1 MKDRPT
7 PASYITIK
15 IVISYKISRIF
26 FFLSFSFSLRYTLN
40 WNYLSIPEVK
50 QKFFPFLIFSYI
62 SAVWC
67 RYTYRFIFI
76 LYFFVIP
83 TNVAVYRKFSWL
95 VRIVLTRQWPR
106 AVTNTHCS
114 QFNQQNTFSSFS
126 FFFSVPSVRR
136 SIEETHSRDATVDFT
151 VMKSKRFYTG
161 DYAMRCCTIFY

>member
-26 FFLSFSFSLRYTLN
+26 FFLSFFFTSVYPELKLSFYN
-40 WNYLSIPEVK
+40 IPEVK
-50 QKFFPFLIFSYI
+50 QKFFPFLIFFSYI

-83 TNVAVYRKFSWL
+83 TNVAVYRKLSGSLRCFAGEWP
-95 VRIVLTRQWPR
+95 RVLTRL
-106 AVTNTHCS
+106 HCS
-114 QFNQQNTFSSFS
+114 QFNQQNTFSSF
-126 FFFSVPSVRR
+126 FFPFPSARCV
-136 SIEETHSRDATVDFT
+136 SRNALERHDG
-151 VMKSKRFYTG
+151 RFYR
-161 DYAMRCCTIFY
+161 DEV